1 LCGPR
6 TLTRIIAE
14 MLSRPARTNVTTTL
28 AALGAALLLSV
39 HPSARLVAQTAKA
52 LSATEAESWRA
63 DLRAL
68 AAELPKRHPL
78 LFEGL
83 TPTRLTAARF
93 DSAVQALD
101 ARIPSLPRHRVIVE
115 LERLVAMVGAGHTS
129 INPLFDPAIGFRYY
143 PLELRVFRDGIY
155 VRRAGAAQAALAGAR
170 VLRIGRLSADSALA
184 LAATVLSHE
193 NEQFVRAHAPAYLMM
208 PEVLDALG
216 IADDMEKLPLELEK
230 DGRRWTAIVAP
241 GGRLAPNAH
250 ATAVIDQ
257 TGWIDMRPA
266 SVPAPLY
273 LSRGEPRWFRFLPER
288 RTLYVAYQSSVPPQ
302 DGGGETIDAFF
313 TRVLAAADE
322 PGVER
327 LVLDVRGNT
336 GGESFYNRQLLLG
349 IIRRTRLDQRGK
361 LFVVIGRNTY
371 SAAMNLVNELERY
384 TNATFVG
391 EPTGSPP
398 AFFGDHRSFTLPNS
412 GSSVNVSSLWWQTM
426 NPRDKRPFVAPQIY
440 AEESADHSRAG
451 RDPALDAI
459 FARAERPTLAALL
472 VDALAAGDT
481 ARAWQRLSEYIA
493 NPENRYLGVE
503 AEVNALGYE
512 QLRLG
517 HADRAAQLLSLNV
530 RAYPRSANAYDSLGE
545 AYERSGRSAE
555 AAEMY
560 RRALSLDAGMSSS
573 RDGLRRL
580 GQSGQ

>member
-1 LCGPR
+1 MPL
-6 TLTRIIAE
+6 
-14 MLSRPARTNVTTTL
+14 RPARFHTAKYVVAVAASLFMSARTGDSL
-28 AALGAALLLSV
+28 AAQTVRHLST
-39 HPSARLVAQTAKA
+39 AEAQA
-52 LSATEAESWRA
+52 WRA

-68 AAELPKRHPL
+68 ASELPRRHPM

-93 DSAVQALD
+93 DSAVQSLD

-115 LERLVAMVGAGHTS
+115 LERIVAMVGAGHTS

-143 PLELRVFRDGIY
+143 PLELHAFGDEVY
-155 VRRAGAAQAALAGAR
+155 VQRAGPPQAALAGAR
-170 VLRIGRLSADSALA
+170 VLRIGRLSADSALR
-184 LAATVLSHE
+184 LASTVVSHE
-193 NEQFVRAHAPAYLMM
+193 NEQFARANAVTYLMM

-216 IADDMEKLPLELEK
+216 IVDDMERLPIEVQSA
-230 DGRRWTAIVAP
+230 DRRWTAVVSP
-241 GGRLAPNAH
+241 SGRLAPNAH
-250 ATAVIDQ
+250 ARAVIDQ
-257 TGWIDMRPA
+257 SGWTDMRPA
-266 SVPAPLY
+266 GKKAPLY
-273 LSRGEPRWFRFLPER
+273 LSHDEPRWFRYLAENH
-288 RTLYVAYQSSVPPQ
+288 TLYVAYQSSVPPQ
-302 DGGGETIDAFF
+302 SGGETIDAFF

-336 GGESFYNRQLLLG
+336 GGESFYNRQLVLG

-361 LFVVIGRNTY
+361 LFVVIGRHTY
-371 SAAMNLVNELERY
+371 SAGMNLVNELERY

-398 AFFGDHRSFTLPNS
+398 AFFGDHRSFALPNS
-412 GSSVNVSSLWWQTM
+412 GVSVNISSLWWQTM
-426 NPRDKRPFVAPQIY
+426 NPRDKRLFVAPQIF
-440 AEESADHSRAG
+440 AEESAEDYRAG

-459 FARAERPTLAALL
+459 FARAERPTLSAMLTE
-472 VDALAAGDT
+472 ALATGDT
-481 ARAWQRLSEYIA
+481 ARAWLRLSEYIA

-517 HADRAAQLLSLNV
+517 RSELAVQLLALNV

-545 AYERSGRSAE
+545 AYERAGRGAE
-555 AAEMY
+555 AVEMY
-560 RRALSLDAGMSSS
+560 RRALALDAGMSSS
-573 RDGLRRL
+573 RDGLKRL
-580 GQSGQ
+580 GANSG